1 MKLAWFFFKMLFRK
15 SGFGTA
21 LKKLDQNKLEE
32 YKNKAIS
39 EEDYKLAAI
48 LKYYIEFKK
57 QKELQ

>member
-1 MKLAWFFFKMLFRK
+1 MNLAWFFFKMLFRK
-15 SGFGTA
+15 SGFGMA

-32 YKNKAIS
+32 YKNRAIE
-39 EEDYKLAAI
+39 EEDYKMAAI